1 MRQVCQLLVA
11 AMALSGCAAPGAR
24 DGIARHD
31 TEIAGHDIELALLT
45 RVSSG
50 RIAARMTLGALL
62 RAHEVAEAEAAA
74 LIRTAQTV
82 FDLRK
87 VRADQA
93 YRIEQAPNGAV
104 KAFDYEIDGDRYL
117 RVRRVPGSD
126 DDGSLEADIVAI
138 PKTHAQAVVRGTITR
153 DLPSLFAAVDAAG
166 GNVDLALALADIFS
180 GEVDF
185 NTDLQPGDRFSVV
198 VDRQFREAGTFAGY
212 GPILAARFENDGR
225 HLEAVRFAPDGA
237 PPEYFDERGTST
249 RRFFLKSPL
258 KFAAA
263 VSSPFSPARFHPILK
278 EVRAHLGVDFRAPIG
293 APVIA
298 VADGVV
304 LQAGVSGDAGRMVH
318 LRHANGF
325 ESEYLHLS
333 TIAVRIGARV
343 RQGDLIGQVGQSG
356 LATGP
361 HLDFRV
367 RKNGAFIN
375 PLHTARAMPPGEPIP
390 AGQLPAFTAA
400 RDHALQALAR

>member
-1 MRQVCQLLVA
+1 MRATVPLL
-11 AMALSGCAAPGAR
+11 ALFLTVSGCAAPGAR

-31 TEIAGHDIELALLT
+31 IELAALT
-45 RVSSG
+45 HVTTG

-62 RAHEVAEAEAAA
+62 RAHEVAEVEVTA
-74 LIRTAQTV
+74 LIRKAQAV

-87 VRADQA
+87 VRIDQP
-93 YRIEQAPNGAV
+93 YRIEQTASGAV
-104 KAFDYEIDGDRYL
+104 TDFEYEIDGDRCL
-117 RVRRVPGSD
+117 RIRRVSD
-126 DDGSLEADIVAI
+126 GDDGGVLEADIVAI
-138 PKTHAQAVVRGTITR
+138 PKTHSEVLVRGTITR
-153 DLPSLFAAVDAAG
+153 GLPSLFAAVDAAG
-166 GNVDLALALADIFS
+166 GNVDLSLALADIFS

-198 VDRQFREAGTFAGY
+198 VDKQFRDGQTFAGY
-212 GPILAARFENDGR
+212 GPIRAAEFDNDGR
-225 HLEAVRFAPDGA
+225 HLQAVRFAPEGGPA
-237 PPEYFDERGTST
+237 AYFDERGTSM

-263 VSSPFSPARFHPILK
+263 VSSAFSRARFHPILK
-278 EVRAHLGVDFRAPIG
+278 EVRAHLGVDFKAPVG
-293 APVIA
+293 APVVA

-304 LQAGVSGDAGRMVH
+304 VQAGVSGDAGRMVH
-318 LRHANGF
+318 LRHANAF

-333 TIAVRIGARV
+333 TIAVRVGAHV

-367 RKNGAFIN
+367 KKNGAFIN

-390 AGQLPAFTAA
+390 AAEMSAFSAA
-400 RDHALQALAR
+400 RDQVLRRFLVPRS